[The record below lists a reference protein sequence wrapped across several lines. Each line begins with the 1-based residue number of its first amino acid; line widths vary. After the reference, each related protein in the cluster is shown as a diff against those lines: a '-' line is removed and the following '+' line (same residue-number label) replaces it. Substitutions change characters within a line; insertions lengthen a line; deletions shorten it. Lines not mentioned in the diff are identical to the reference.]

1 MAASYPRTRLVRL
14 AWEASHD
21 GPFSEVALIER
32 TASLADEK
40 YRPKLLQSLPAVWLR
55 LDEAGTIDEWLAAS
69 GLDGDAI
76 DAINAAIG
84 AGLPRPTKKANLKE
98 YALRP
103 GDFPALL
110 FLAFIAA
117 RLATPYMGGGPHRK
131 VREQFWYAPELAII
145 LIRCLPAKLDLLT
158 VEHVLRKIF
167 QAPVGGPCMDDYL
180 LGLPIPPGSL
190 RDEPRLNDDVMG
202 LIELPEND
210 DEKA

>member
-1 MAASYPRTRLVRL
+1 MFDDFSRVKLIQQ
-14 AWEASHD
+14 AWKVSTPSD
-21 GPFSEVALIER
+21 FSEVALVES
-32 TASLADEK
+32 AAALAEEK
-40 YRPKLLQSLPAVWLR
+40 HRPKLRQTLPAVWRR
-55 LDEAGTIDEWLAAS
+55 LDDYADTTLWLPS
-69 GLDGDAI
+69 TGLDGDAI